1 MLHKPLEGQR
11 TCGKCGHEYLW
22 HYYLRVQFY
31 EEPNSEQKL
40 YDGKDGSV
48 YGFFDPQYSAA
59 RNPDTSVLN
68 CGRPDPVTSIY
79 GKPFFWGFNVPVRCD
94 CGNKESVFVDLRESI

>member
-1 MLHKPLEGQR
+1 MGAKVRGAMMLHKPLEGQR

-40 YDGKDGSV
+40 YDGKDGSAQRKRIWIFRSTIQRGQKPR
-48 YGFFDPQYSAA
+48 YIRFELWKARSCYQYLWKAILLGIQCT
-59 RNPDTSVLN
+59 R
-68 CGRPDPVTSIY
+68 
-79 GKPFFWGFNVPVRCD
+79 
-94 CGNKESVFVDLRESI
+94 